1 MNVDERW
8 RAVDQLVTDLLVPM
22 TDLDRSV
29 QQRADDAGL
38 PTISVTPPQ
47 ARLLALL
54 VRLASARRV
63 LEIGTLAGQSA
74 IAMAGALP
82 PDGRLVTLEI
92 DPGAAEVARAN
103 LAEAGLADRAEVVV
117 GPALAS
123 LADLDASEPFDLVFI
138 DADKE
143 GYPDYL
149 TAVLPL
155 THPGSVLVADNV
167 VRDGALADDES
178 EDSRVIGVRRYLELV
193 ASDERLDAT
202 VIQTVGAK
210 GYDGFCLAVVR

>member
-8 RAVDQLVTDLLVPM
+8 RAVDQLVTELLVPM
-22 TDLDRSV
+22 TDVDRSA
-29 QQRADDAGL
+29 QQRADEAGL

-47 ARLLALL
+47 AHLLALL
-54 VRLASARRV
+54 VRIAGARRV

-74 IAMAGALP
+74 IAMARALP
-82 PDGRLVTLEI
+82 PEGRLVTLEI

-103 LAEAGLADRAEVVV
+103 FAAAGVDDRAEVVV
-117 GPALAS
+117 GPALAT
-123 LADLDASEPFDLVFI
+123 LADLDPAEPFDLVFI

-167 VRDGALADDES
+167 VRDGALADDAS